1 MDHGLLDS
9 NRLVNFTKYCSYLK
23 MFSKQYRKKSAVEEN
38 KKRMNIANF
47 TNIYTNIYMYIPM
60 SYVTR
65 ITQNK
70 NDSINSTLQHGR
82 VFDKIVV

>member
-1 MDHGLLDS
+1 MDHGLLD
-9 NRLVNFTKYCSYLK
+9 RLVNFTKYCSYLK
-23 MFSKQYRKKSAVEEN
+23 MFSKQYRKKSTVEEN

>member
-23 MFSKQYRKKSAVEEN
+23 MFSKQYRKKSTVEEN

-82 VFDKIVV
+82 VFDKVVV